1 MKKTLYVVRHG
12 QTDWNL
18 ERRRQ
23 GRTDIELNETG
34 INQAHVVKQTL
45 ASIPFDICFSSPLK
59 RASKT
64 ATIICEDKVQ
74 IIYNDLLVERCFG
87 KTEGTIQVGSPFASD
102 FTFGTEYDDDTETWE
117 SILARAKEFL
127 DKIKDVEAKNIL
139 VVSHGVFL
147 KALHFTIIGYD
158 ENTDFLSWFLDN
170 CKVEKYEL
178 D

>member
-1 MKKTLYVVRHG
+1 MSKTVYVVRHG

-18 ERRRQ
+18 EHRRQ

-34 INQAHVVKQTL
+34 INQAHIIKQTL
-45 ASIPFDICFSSPLK
+45 ADIPFDICFSSPLK
-59 RASKT
+59 RAAKT
-64 ATIICEDKVQ
+64 ATIICEKKIPLLYDE
-74 IIYNDLLVERCFG
+74 LLVERCFG
-87 KTEGTIQVGSPFASD
+87 KTEGTIQANRPLASD
-102 FTFGTEYDDDTETWE
+102 YTFGNEYNDNTETWE

-127 DKIKDVEAKNIL
+127 DKIKDVEAENIL